1 MVTNIAA
8 PFISL
13 PTRNIPPLRIPQDS
27 VSKGPGRRQVAPG
40 CAGRAGGGHAPAV
53 RQVEAARPPKG
64 ALPFVTLEGSES
76 PEVED
81 VLQGENVASVD
92 FLFHT
97 GCVRLLGP
105 PPPPP
110 IFRNESS
117 SAPLPFS
124 RKRPSYAHAEYRS
137 GDKRLNR
144 KRRRC
149 RRSWKHRGRVLRR
162 GVRPGPLVQR
172 AGLLSFPP
180 GGWPGLAPV
189 RRASPAP
196 R

>member
-13 PTRNIPPLRIPQDS
+13 PTRNIPPFLRIPQDG

-92 FLFHT
+92 FLFHP
-97 GCVRLLGP
+97 GCVQLLP
-105 PPPPP
+105 PPSL
-110 IFRNESS
+110 EMSL
-117 SAPLPFS
+117 PLPLSPFPG
-124 RKRPSYAHAEYRS
+124 KDQATHMPSIGAATS
-137 GDKRLNR
+137 D
-144 KRRRC
+144 
-149 RRSWKHRGRVLRR
+149 
-162 GVRPGPLVQR
+162 
-172 AGLLSFPP
+172 
-180 GGWPGLAPV
+180 
-189 RRASPAP
+189 
-196 R
+196 

>member
-1 MVTNIAA
+1 MMPPKPPAGPSRDGRRHGLECEPCRGPRSKVSFESCFSPGWSAVTNIAA

-13 PTRNIPPLRIPQDS
+13 PTRNIPPFLRIPQDG

-81 VLQGENVASVD
+81 VLRGENVASVD
-92 FLFHT
+92 FLFHP

-105 PPPPP
+105 PP
-110 IFRNESS
+110 
-117 SAPLPFS
+117 
-124 RKRPSYAHAEYRS
+124 AH
-137 GDKRLNR
+137 L
-144 KRRRC
+144 
-149 RRSWKHRGRVLRR
+149 
-162 GVRPGPLVQR
+162 
-172 AGLLSFPP
+172 
-180 GGWPGLAPV
+180 
-189 RRASPAP
+189 
-196 R
+196 